1 MKKIAILGFGIVGG
15 GIAEVLEQNADQ
27 IKQQLGEKIEIGY
40 ILDKL
45 DFKGT
50 KYESIVVKDMQT
62 ILDDPEVVLV
72 AETMGGLHPAY
83 EFSLAALQAG
93 KSVVTSNKAVVA
105 KYGSKLLQTAK
116 EKGVRYLFE
125 ASVGGGIPIIRPM
138 CDSLAGNK
146 IKAITGILNGTTNFI
161 LNEMESKGA
170 SFETALAAAQKNG
183 YAEKDPTDDI
193 EGYDAKRKI
202 CILAALA
209 FGKMYPEEAVA
220 CEGITKLDLCDVKIL
235 SEIGAKVK
243 LIGHA
248 KQMDNRIILYVRPC
262 VCLMDNPLASVSGVY
277 NGIMVED
284 NVLGQVMFY
293 GKGAGRL
300 PTASAVVSDI
310 LNIFMSPSKV
320 DSIRF
325 EDGNEKELCKD
336 KSGKHTF
343 YIRMEQEPVGYSYR
357 ALNGAYLIDNISR
370 NEIEEKWEPKAY
382 YQVL

>member
-15 GIAEVLEQNADQ
+15 GIAEVLDQNKDQ
-27 IKQQLGEKIEIGY
+27 IEYQLGEKVEIGY

-50 KYESIVVKDMQT
+50 KYESIVVKDIQT

-105 KYGSKLLQTAK
+105 KYGSILLQTAK
-116 EKGVRYLFE
+116 ENNVRYLFE
-125 ASVGGGIPIIRPM
+125 ASVGGGIPIIRPL

-146 IKAITGILNGTTNFI
+146 ICSITGILNGTTNFI
-161 LNEMESKGA
+161 LNEMENKGA
-170 SFETALAAAQKNG
+170 SFEAALASAQEKG

-209 FGKMYPEEAVA
+209 FGKMFPEEAVA
-220 CEGITKLDLCDVKIL
+220 CEGITNLDLCDVNIL
-235 SEIGAKVK
+235 SEIGAKIK

-248 KQMDNRIILYVRPC
+248 KQVDDHIIMYVRPC

-277 NGIMVED
+277 NGIMVEG
-284 NVLGQVMFY
+284 NVLGKVMFY

-310 LNIFMSPSKV
+310 LNILMSPCKV
-320 DSIRF
+320 DSIKF
-325 EDGNEKELCKD
+325 EEGAVKELCQD
-336 KSGKHTF
+336 RSGKHTF

-357 ALNGAYLIDNISR
+357 ALSGAYLVDQISR
-370 NEIEEKWEPKAY
+370 NEIEEKWQPDAY